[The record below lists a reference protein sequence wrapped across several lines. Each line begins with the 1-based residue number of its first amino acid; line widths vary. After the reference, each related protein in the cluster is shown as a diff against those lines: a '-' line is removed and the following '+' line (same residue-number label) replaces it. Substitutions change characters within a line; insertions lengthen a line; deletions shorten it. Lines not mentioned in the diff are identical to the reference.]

1 MQILKLTDC
10 ESVLLLDLITQVL
23 SDLEFSEYASK
34 HILPSSKIIDLTG
47 LDIKVLRSLQTKLD
61 VYLVWSGIIL

>member
-61 VYLVWSGIIL
+61 VYLV